1 MEELLFP
8 EEAIVILRAA
18 VYLPDAKRSYDMM
31 SGSFLGSDELLRES
45 APACRRHNSW
55 AFRFLLGYR
64 GSVIRGTPDNKLLPL
79 WEQVMRSCPNWP
91 GLRPERNNPSLAAE
105 MRRIGKA
112 ELKRILAT

>member
-18 VYLPDAKRSYDMM
+18 VYFADAKRSYDMM
-31 SGSFLGSDELLRES
+31 SGSFLWSDELLRES

-55 AFRFLLGYR
+55 AFRYLLGYR
-64 GSVIRGTPDNKLLPL
+64 GSVIRGTPDNKLLPV

-91 GLRPERNNPSLAAE
+91 GFRPERNSTNLAAE
-105 MRRIGKA
+105 LRRIGKA
-112 ELKRILAT
+112 ECRRIFAR